1 MPARERC
8 TENYLMYR
16 GEKSKPVSQNTYSDH
31 IIRRVAQLERDP
43 LEMFSHFFDHGLLSD
58 IVRETNRYAAQCLA
72 AANSHATW
80 TTTVE
85 ELKAY
90 LGFMIVMGINRLPE
104 IRDYWSTDEK
114 MHNAFI
120 ASRITR
126 DRFEQIS
133 RYLHLVNNTSLPSR
147 NQPGYHRL
155 QKVLPIITHMKQKY
169 KENYNPHPQNSVDEA
184 MIGYKGKNNNYHNFK
199 CSQIHIYMHTGRSS
213 MIQYMPMKQTKRG
226 FKVWARADSVNGYFC
241 DFEVYTGRATDGE
254 TTSDFGLGERVVLEL
269 TECPRGGHYQIYCDN
284 YFSTCR
290 LFDTLSTHQ
299 LYGCGT
305 ARPTRRQFPETLKH
319 VRPGRGEH
327 VFCQR
332 GDLVASVWMDKKPV
346 NMLSTL
352 AQADVT
358 HTIQKRQRDGTSAP
372 TQCPDAVVLYN
383 RYMAGVDK
391 GDQYRQYYHVRTKCL
406 KKYKYIF
413 WFLFDVAITNAYIL
427 STFAP
432 TTMSISQTRLKQFR
446 LKLAEQ
452 LVGNYNSRK
461 ALGRPPV
468 HVPPPRAPVSCP
480 PPPPRAVLHLPSR
493 LQKRKRCAYCTQ
505 RRDPPRRKDTSFYCS
520 ECTDHPPLCFTGTGD
535 GSDCFRLW
543 HQH

>member
-1 MPARERC
+1 M
-8 TENYLMYR
+8 
-16 GEKSKPVSQNTYSDH
+16 
-31 IIRRVAQLERDP
+31 
-43 LEMFSHFFDHGLLSD
+43 
-58 IVRETNRYAAQCLA
+58 
-72 AANSHATW
+72 
-80 TTTVE
+80 E

-114 MHNAFI
+114 MHNTFI

-155 QKVLPIITHMKQKY
+155 QKVLPIITHMKQKC

-213 MIQYMPMKQTKRG
+213 MIQYMPMKPTKRG
-226 FKVWARADSVNGYFC
+226 FKVWVRADSVNGYFC

-269 TECPRGGHYQIYCDN
+269 TECLRGGHYQIYCDN

-327 VFCQR
+327 VFRQR

-358 HTIQKRQRDGTSAP
+358 HTIQKRQRDGTRAP

-391 GDQYRQYYHVRTKCL
+391 GDQYQSVVLLLHPELFSTCPLACRTERDVLTAHSAETPQGGRTHPSTVVNALTTPHCASL
-406 KKYKYIF
+406 GLGTAQTASGSGTNISCNTFTLYAICVI
-413 WFLFDVAITNAYIL
+413 LFCSL
-427 STFAP
+427 C
-432 TTMSISQTRLKQFR
+432 
-446 LKLAEQ
+446 
-452 LVGNYNSRK
+452 
-461 ALGRPPV
+461 
-468 HVPPPRAPVSCP
+468 VPFVSC
-480 PPPPRAVLHLPSR
+480 S
-493 LQKRKRCAYCTQ
+493 CTQ
-505 RRDPPRRKDTSFYCS
+505 CTCMCVVTLFYVVHACMHIVCLLGFVMCVLS
-520 ECTDHPPLCFTGTGD
+520 CWARSVDLHVVPDGNSTLCAG
-535 GSDCFRLW
+535 
-543 HQH
+543 

>member
-1 MPARERC
+1 M
-8 TENYLMYR
+8 
-16 GEKSKPVSQNTYSDH
+16 
-31 IIRRVAQLERDP
+31 
-43 LEMFSHFFDHGLLSD
+43 
-58 IVRETNRYAAQCLA
+58 
-72 AANSHATW
+72 
-80 TTTVE
+80 
-85 ELKAY
+85 
-90 LGFMIVMGINRLPE
+90 
-104 IRDYWSTDEK
+104 
-114 MHNAFI
+114 
-120 ASRITR
+120 
-126 DRFEQIS
+126 
-133 RYLHLVNNTSLPSR
+133 NNTSLPSR

-155 QKVLPIITHMKQKY
+155 QKVLPIITHMKQKC

-213 MIQYMPMKQTKRG
+213 MIQYMPMKPTKRG
-226 FKVWARADSVNGYFC
+226 FKVWVRADSVNGYFC

-269 TECPRGGHYQIYCDN
+269 TECLRGGHYQIYCDN

-290 LFDTLSTHQ
+290 LFDTLSNHQ

-391 GDQYRQYYHVRTKCL
+391 G
-406 KKYKYIF
+406 
-413 WFLFDVAITNAYIL
+413 
-427 STFAP
+427 
-432 TTMSISQTRLKQFR
+432 
-446 LKLAEQ
+446 EQ
-452 LVGNYNSRK
+452 
-461 ALGRPPV
+461 
-468 HVPPPRAPVSCP
+468 
-480 PPPPRAVLHLPSR
+480 
-493 LQKRKRCAYCTQ
+493 
-505 RRDPPRRKDTSFYCS
+505 
-520 ECTDHPPLCFTGTGD
+520 
-535 GSDCFRLW
+535 
-543 HQH
+543 